1 MTNEAERRKIFTAI
15 AESLAQ
21 PGAVPLPAPPFESS
35 ICVSERRLAAATLWD
50 NFAANFRAV
59 NGQTMRSLAEL
70 SAFLQQQGFRRGYCD
85 PALEEIGATLARD
98 GLEVRDLF
106 DRDAVDEFDFG
117 ITRASGAIAESG
129 TLILNDHDTSNRL
142 AALAPWVH
150 VAVLREADL
159 LRTIPEAI
167 ARLGPC
173 PNTVWVTGPSKT
185 ADIEG
190 ILIEG
195 VHGPGVEICLCLG

>member
-1 MTNEAERRKIFTAI
+1 MTNEAERQKIFAGI
-15 AESLAQ
+15 AESLAR
-21 PGAVPLPAPPFESS
+21 PGPAPAPAPSFEDSL
-35 ICVSERRLAAATLWD
+35 CVSERRLQAATLWQ
-50 NFAANFRAV
+50 NFAANFQAV
-59 NGQTMRSLAEL
+59 NGQTMRSLPEL
-70 SAFLQQQGFRRGYCD
+70 SGFLQQQGFHRGYCD
-85 PALEEIGATLARD
+85 PALGEIGATLARD
-98 GLEVRDLF
+98 GIEVRYAF
-106 DRDAVDEFDFG
+106 DREAVDEFDFG

-129 TLILNDHDTSNRL
+129 TLILNDQDTSDRL

-159 LRTIPEAI
+159 VRTIPDAI
-167 ARLGPC
+167 ARLGRC

>member
-1 MTNEAERRKIFTAI
+1 MTNEAERQKIFAAL

-21 PGAVPLPAPPFESS
+21 PGAAPVPAPSFASS
-35 ICVSERRLAAATLWD
+35 ICVSERRLQAATLWD
-50 NFAANFRAV
+50 NFAVNFQAV

-85 PALEEIGATLARD
+85 PALEEIGAALIRD
-98 GLEVRDLF
+98 GIEVRHVF
-106 DRDAVDEFDFG
+106 DRETVDEFEFG

-129 TLILNDHDTSNRL
+129 TLILNDHDTSDRL

-159 LRTIPEAI
+159 VRTIPDAI
-167 ARLGPC
+167 ARLGTS